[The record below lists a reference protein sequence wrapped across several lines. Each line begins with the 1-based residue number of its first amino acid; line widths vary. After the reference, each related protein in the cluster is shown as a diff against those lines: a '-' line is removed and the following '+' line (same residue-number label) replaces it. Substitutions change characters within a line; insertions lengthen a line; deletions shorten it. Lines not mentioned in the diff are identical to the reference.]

1 MRMVKLMALTTLL
14 LAANSLKA
22 QKVDSIFFN
31 LYTDSLKKGVHNYIN
46 VDGKLSNGR
55 WMPLTTKELN
65 FSASAG
71 SFDGNSLVIDTS
83 FSGEKVVVTAVLKAN
98 PSIKKETVIYIK
110 KLANTEVLK
119 TSDELLNEMKQP
131 HKRKKG

>member
-1 MRMVKLMALTTLL
+1 MALATLL

-110 KLANTEVLK
+110 KLANTEQLK
-119 TSDELLNEMKQP
+119 TTDEVLNEMKQP

>member
-1 MRMVKLMALTTLL
+1 MVKLMALTTLL

-46 VDGKLSNGR
+46 IDGKLSNGR

-83 FSGEKVVVTAVLKAN
+83 FSGEKVLVTAVLKAN

-110 KLANTEVLK
+110 K
-119 TSDELLNEMKQP
+119 
-131 HKRKKG
+131 